1 MQPGS
6 QRTPLLFSLCL
17 IPPEKTEER
26 KKRERTCQIYLYACE
41 HTQMHTSTHMH
52 TCPLH
57 MYPCRHT
64 HLCLHTYTHRCS
76 HAHTHRH
83 RLACIHKTMYKVFH
97 SFAHLTLRTFII
109 TKRRFNDCLNNKQFL
124 EGRKGGPNVH
134 HAQSLVGAAIYA
146 ILCSAQSITTKCF
159 HFTVRN

>member
-1 MQPGS
+1 MLHFCS
-6 QRTPLLFSLCL
+6 VCALSLLRKLR
-17 IPPEKTEER
+17 KER
-26 KKRERTCQIYLYACE
+26 RERE
-41 HTQMHTSTHMH
+41 HAKYICMHVNTHKCTQAH
-52 TCPLH
+52 TCTHAPPH

-83 RLACIHKTMYKVFH
+83 RHACIHKTMYKVFH
-97 SFAHLTLRTFII
+97 SFAHLTLRTFIL
-109 TKRRFNDCLNNKQFL
+109 TKRGFNDCLNNKLFL

-134 HAQSLVGAAIYA
+134 HAQSLVGAAVYA